1 MKATKK
7 NPCKVCK
14 AVAEPVELFG
24 NGWWWNN
31 KSDVAK
37 PYYYY
42 KKRDTNVSLHNT
54 HVRLK
59 DAK

>member
-42 KKRDTNVSLHNT
+42 KKRYT